1 MASKKVILCPNPFR
15 DERLAAAK
23 RSKEILEN
31 VGLQTVVCLPF
42 NREGYGEELGVPIRP
57 LQQEIK
63 SADLLIAFGGDGTIL
78 HLARTVALHRVPVLG
93 INLGSLGFMSELE
106 LNELDRLRDLK
117 DWNFT
122 VESRMMLDVSVVRG
136 GRTVYN
142 TIALNDAVISKGS
155 IARVVRLNIF
165 TEEGFLTR
173 VGGDGVVL
181 ATPTGSTGYSMAAG
195 GPIVEP
201 TARNLLITP
210 ICPHSTRSSCYV
222 LSPEHRITV
231 EAMDANRKFVYLS
244 SDGGKAFPSKTG
256 IRSASRSPGTPRSWC
271 ACRRRASA
279 RFSIKKWERRP
290 HAMKN
295 ERQTQLLQIISEESI
310 ETQEQLL
317 ERLQARGIK
326 STQATISRDI
336 KQLHLVKEPTGHG
349 RYRYAVSAHKT
360 KLNFE
365 GKLRTIFRESVLSV
379 DCAQNLVVL
388 KTIEGMANGAAF
400 TLDNMQD
407 TDIVGTLAG
416 DDTILLVF
424 HDNAN
429 ALDFCEQVKEMLR

>member
-165 TEEGFLTR
+165 TEEGQLTK
-173 VGGDGVVL
+173 VGGDGVI
-181 ATPTGSTGYSMAAG
+181 ASTPTGSTGYSMAAG

-201 TARNLLITP
+201 TARNLLLTP
-210 ICPHSTRSSCYV
+210 ICPHSTRSSSYV
-222 LSPEHRITV
+222 LSPEHVITV
-231 EAMDANRKFVYLS
+231 EAPDANRKFVYLS
-244 SDGGKAFPSKTG
+244 VDGGKAFSLKNNDQVRVSTSKYTT
-256 IRSASRSPGTPRSWC
+256 RLVRLS
-271 ACRRRASA
+271 
-279 RFSIKKWERRP
+279 KK
-290 HAMKN
+290 
-295 ERQTQLLQIISEESI
+295 S
-310 ETQEQLL
+310 
-317 ERLQARGIK
+317 
-326 STQATISRDI
+326 
-336 KQLHLVKEPTGHG
+336 
-349 RYRYAVSAHKT
+349 
-360 KLNFE
+360 
-365 GKLRTIFRESVLSV
+365 
-379 DCAQNLVVL
+379 
-388 KTIEGMANGAAF
+388 
-400 TLDNMQD
+400 
-407 TDIVGTLAG
+407 
-416 DDTILLVF
+416 
-424 HDNAN
+424 
-429 ALDFCEQVKEMLR
+429 FCEILDKKMGGEVTKA